1 MTCTVLYLLLLRKV
15 ICILNSVFSCAVAE
29 SGTSRTSRVQLWPPS
44 SLPSR
49 LLQLPGTEN
58 QAQRTWENTSKYSR
72 CCEGRVEELCFWLLN
87 SLCWPMEEHQAT
99 RLRIC
104 RCWMFIHAT
113 QAKAWCWNLSHA
125 ASKVGS
131 LKFANGSTIRTQSC
145 KYQTDVKVDL
155 KLYKFTA
162 FKAFKDKE
170 MNHSGTR
177 MVLEYCGNHQCSNL
191 CRTWWLFL
199 STVATTSRN
208 QGSTSPPATERSSNS
223 KICQAVDAL
232 MLFPSQIPTRYIYI
246 YTQIFQNCHGSLLE
260 AAFPIKRLERLWQ
273 EKRRYAKIEKQPLLS
288 SSVMFKPLM
297 LLKNLSLMDLDLS
310 IYGSTHVFPLFQH
323 DHPAAL
329 NLCKWD
335 LNRVASPFFW
345 HGGLGTAVVLRGR
358 KTPPTLSNGLLS
370 INISN
375 SLDISWF
382 TLPQKYSINAP
393 QKAFPVCCIYLV
405 RVVTVVIVIFQLSTR
420 LPFFTS
426 DCGHLL
432 NAERGS
438 STGRCHH
445 RIQALPVGPGTKF
458 LDVGSVKGPRLQ
470 G

>member
-1 MTCTVLYLLLLRKV
+1 
-15 ICILNSVFSCAVAE
+15 
-29 SGTSRTSRVQLWPPS
+29 
-44 SLPSR
+44 
-49 LLQLPGTEN
+49 
-58 QAQRTWENTSKYSR
+58 
-72 CCEGRVEELCFWLLN
+72 
-87 SLCWPMEEHQAT
+87 MEEHQAT

-104 RCWMFIHAT
+104 RCWMFIQAT
-113 QAKAWCWNLSHA
+113 QAKAWCWNHSHA

-170 MNHSGTR
+170 MNYSGTR

-191 CRTWWLFL
+191 CWTWWLFL

-223 KICQAVDAL
+223 KICQAVDVL
-232 MLFPSQIPTRYIYI
+232 MLFPSQIPTRYSNIPKLPW
-246 YTQIFQNCHGSLLE
+246 YTFASSFSN
-260 AAFPIKRLERLWQ
+260 Q
-273 EKRRYAKIEKQPLLS
+273 EIGTIVAGEKKICEDRKQPLLS

-297 LLKNLSLMDLDLS
+297 RLKNLSLMDLDLS
-310 IYGSTHVFPLFQH
+310 IYVSTHVLPLFQH
-323 DHPAAL
+323 DHLAAL

-345 HGGLGTAVVLRGR
+345 HGGLGTAVVLWGR

-375 SLDISWF
+375 SLDISWLF
-382 TLPQKYSINAP
+382 L
-393 QKAFPVCCIYLV
+393 IY
-405 RVVTVVIVIFQLSTR
+405 VTTKIFNKCRKWLFQ
-420 LPFFTS
+420 
-426 DCGHLL
+426 CV
-432 NAERGS
+432 AYIW
-438 STGRCHH
+438 CM
-445 RIQALPVGPGTKF
+445 
-458 LDVGSVKGPRLQ
+458 
-470 G
+470 